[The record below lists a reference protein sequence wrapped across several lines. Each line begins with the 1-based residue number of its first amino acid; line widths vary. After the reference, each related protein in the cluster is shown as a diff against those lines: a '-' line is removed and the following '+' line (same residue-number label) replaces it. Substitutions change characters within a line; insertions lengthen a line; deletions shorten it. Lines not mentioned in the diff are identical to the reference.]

1 MRRKLSIAIIQW
13 MAASEA
19 QRPLIYAAFGD
30 RKLIEAFDAVQQ
42 YLKNERA
49 TVGDLYWYIHKYSR
63 LYKQC
68 SLFDLILQTSVK
80 ELRRKH

>member
-1 MRRKLSIAIIQW
+1 MIIQW
-13 MAASEA
+13 IAASEA
-19 QRPLIYAAFGD
+19 QRPLIYAAYRD
-30 RKLIEAFDAVQQ
+30 KDLVKSCSTVQQ